1 MPPMLSEQIL
11 PPQKPTQ
18 IVAFKATPLPLSRK
32 MNIEQAFQTMAFNCL
47 EQIEGNSNNI
57 GQKYDI
63 ESLHQV
69 RVGLRRFS
77 CALGM
82 FKQLISFPPAL
93 REELEWI
100 NKELGAARDWDV
112 FAQSTLPTVINLLAQ
127 SHQVKPKSD
136 TLNRS
141 QMMGLAKSASLIEN
155 EKQKIASAALQSKR
169 YALFVICTNTWIQ
182 KCEWRDAMSN
192 KENNRLKQG
201 IKKFAQK
208 TMALRKDCLLRQGKM
223 IDIHNRE
230 TLHHFRIASK
240 KSRYVAEFFCAL
252 PHSQKIRKYID
263 RLTKI
268 QEDLGWINDIEVAIH
283 LSDELAI
290 KNRRLCKNALLLRIK
305 LETMLSDYN
314 KKNGQL
320 LRNIKQIK
328 KIL

>member
-1 MPPMLSEQIL
+1 MLSEQIL

-18 IVAFKATPLPLSRK
+18 IIAFKARPLPLSRH

-47 EQIEGNSNNI
+47 EQIEGNANNI
-57 GQKYDI
+57 EKRYDI
-63 ESLHQV
+63 ESLHQA

-82 FKQLISFPPAL
+82 FKQLINFPPAL
-93 REELEWI
+93 REELEWV
-100 NKELGAARDWDV
+100 NKELAAARDWDV
-112 FAQSTLPTVINLLAQ
+112 FTQSTLPSVFNLLAQ
-127 SHQVKPKSD
+127 THPVKPKTD

-182 KCEWRDAMSN
+182 KCEWRDAMSK
-192 KENNRLKQG
+192 KEINRLKQG
-201 IKKFAQK
+201 IKKFAKK
-208 TMALRKDCLLRQGKM
+208 TMALRKDCLRRQGKK

-240 KSRYVAEFFCAL
+240 KSRYVAEFFCAM
-252 PHSQKIRKYID
+252 PHSKKIRVYIAN
-263 RLTKI
+263 LTKV

-283 LSDELAI
+283 LSEELAI
-290 KNRRLCKNALLLRIK
+290 QDRSLCKNALLLRKK
-305 LETMLSDYN
+305 LATMLGDYN
-314 KKNGQL
+314 KKNNQL

-328 KIL
+328 KML